1 MSRPIVQV
9 QQQGGLHLF
18 NSAFL
23 LSIMKAYGD
32 HYQNSPGQQ
41 GNDPTGSWK
50 RPPQC
55 PGLVLQYAMY
65 HRGDL
70 QLGTSLVQLLQSQ

>member
-41 GNDPTGSWK
+41 GNDPTGS
-50 RPPQC
+50 
-55 PGLVLQYAMY
+55 
-65 HRGDL
+65 
-70 QLGTSLVQLLQSQ
+70 